1 MKYLKS
7 KKLLL
12 TLVLIFC
19 MQNGILTLPST
30 DNETYSDEEL
40 ISPCNDIPSI
50 DVPMD

>member
-1 MKYLKS
+1 MKYLNS

-19 MQNGILTLPST
+19 MQNSVLTLPSI
-30 DNETYSDEEL
+30 DDETYSDEEL

-50 DVPMD
+50 NVPMD